1 MNAPPV
7 SPAVQRWQARFVAEP
22 VQAIGDL
29 LANRIFL
36 GPFARARPSEA
47 LVQIL
52 TPEQIPPADRAMREW
67 LGAVL
72 DAPARTDLP
81 GKRFADALI
90 DAFRAVL
97 LVPLPESRA
106 WCAHNQGRLRAWLR
120 GFYFGRSR
128 DPEAALLAAL
138 TQNQT
143 DRRLLGLWLGLTR
156 LAGGVHEDYAR
167 IGITGLRLLP
177 ADDEGTVERSVP
189 RAMLRGVL
197 DYGEVLA
204 RRGDLKGTPWFAELD
219 YLAGV
224 YPMSADQWGRRF
236 RDLIQAR
243 DVSSPVRKWLN
254 RRYPSALE
262 PSDPRQTKGLL
273 QSPYPDELRPLLR
286 QLPENLAAIKSQ
298 LEAHFDQHRQY
309 CRETGDSFYLVRTFC
324 NLGDRLLG
332 PDPIW
337 ARALA
342 HEAARWN
349 PQNPYAWSLLARALE
364 AEGDWHRA
372 QAVYWHA
379 RRRFPHD
386 EQSHN
391 QLAHALVLHGDVEL
405 GEAVYRA
412 AIRLFPDNPVCRAD
426 LAHTL
431 RITDRRDQA
440 VAVYREAQQ
449 QFPRDPATIC
459 GLADTLIDLARLDE
473 AEEVLDRADQ
483 LDFDEKSAAKLDQ
496 IRRRLQG
503 ALAGEPVRPAQPRS
517 PHAGPAGD
525 LADLADITGEDLSH
539 DPAFGRAVL
548 LRRSGN
554 SGNGALD
561 RAKSEIETLPPG
573 SVQII
578 ETGLWYA
585 RTEGWPV
592 AADWF
597 DRNWEQYPGDGVL
610 RVHRNRAQARA
621 GKQVDWTLEQA
632 RYPYLATVIET
643 EINHAPPAR
652 IKHLDADA
660 EDLTEEQRQDVWF
673 LGLTERGDAELRDSA
688 EEDLLAAR
696 HLVG

>member
-1 MNAPPV
+1 D
-7 SPAVQRWQARFVAEP
+7 AV
-22 VQAIGDL
+22 
-29 LANRIFL
+29 
-36 GPFARARPSEA
+36 
-47 LVQIL
+47 
-52 TPEQIPPADRAMREW
+52 
-67 LGAVL
+67 LGA
-72 DAPARTDLP
+72 PASEGLP
-81 GKRFADALI
+81 GKRFADALV
-90 DAFRAVL
+90 DAFRTVL

-106 WCAHNQGRLRAWLR
+106 WCAQNQGRLRAWLR

-128 DPEAALLAAL
+128 DPEAALLIAL
-138 TQNQT
+138 TQGQP
-143 DRRLLGLWLGLTR
+143 DRRLLGLWLGLTC

-177 ADDEGTVERSVP
+177 ADDKGGVERSVP

-197 DYGEVLA
+197 DYGEALA
-204 RRGDLKGTPWFAELD
+204 RRGDLKGTPWLAELD

-224 YPMSADQWGRRF
+224 YPMSADQWGRRL

-243 DVSSPVRKWLN
+243 DVSGPVRKWLD
-254 RRYPSALE
+254 RRYPSALS

-273 QSPYPDELRPLLR
+273 QPPHIDDLRPLLR
-286 QLPENLAAIKSQ
+286 QLPGNLAVIKPELQ
-298 LEAHFDQHRQY
+298 AHLDHHRRY
-309 CRETGDSFYLVRTFC
+309 CRESGDSYYLVRAFC
-324 NLGDRLLG
+324 NLGNRLLE
-332 PDPIW
+332 PDPAW

-349 PQNPYAWSLLARALE
+349 PQHHYAWSLLARALE

-386 EQSHN
+386 VQRHN
-391 QLAHALVLHGDVEL
+391 QLAHALVLHGDVAL

-412 AIRLFPDNPVCRAD
+412 AIRLFPDDPYCRND

-449 QFPRDPATIC
+449 QFPRDPVTIN

-473 AEEVLDRADQ
+473 AKEVLDWADQ
-483 LDFDEKSAAKLDQ
+483 LDFDEKNAAKLDQ
-496 IRRRLQG
+496 IRRRLQR
-503 ALAGEPVRPAQPRS
+503 ALVGEPVRPAQLGS

-525 LADLADITGEDLSH
+525 LAELADITGEDLSH

-561 RAKSEIETLPPG
+561 RVKSEIERLPPG
-573 SVQII
+573 SVRII
-578 ETGLWYA
+578 ETGLWHA
-585 RTEGWPV
+585 RAQGWGI

-621 GKQVDWTLEQA
+621 GKPVDWTLEQA

-643 EINHAPPAR
+643 EIGGEPPAR
-652 IKHLDADA
+652 IRHLDADA

-696 HLVG
+696 HLMG